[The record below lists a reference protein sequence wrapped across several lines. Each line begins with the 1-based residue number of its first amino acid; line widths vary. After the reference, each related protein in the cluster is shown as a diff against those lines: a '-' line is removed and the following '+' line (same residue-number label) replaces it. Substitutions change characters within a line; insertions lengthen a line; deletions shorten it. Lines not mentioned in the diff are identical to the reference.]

1 MLRTVSHYWPL
12 IFCLWLAPASAIE
25 ITGRVVGI
33 ADGDTLT
40 LLDAGNQQHKIRI
53 AGIDAPEKRQS
64 FGQRS
69 KENLSRLAFSR
80 TANATCSKR
89 DRYRREVCTV
99 AVDGRDVGLEQVRAG
114 LAWWYRKYASEQSP
128 LQRTDYESSEGRAK
142 QLRVGLWIETA
153 PVPPWAF
160 RHPGK

>member
-12 IFCLWLAPASAIE
+12 LFCLWLAPASATE

-40 LLDAGNQQHKIRI
+40 LLDAGNQQHTIRI
-53 AGIDAPEKRQS
+53 AGIDAPEKRQP

-69 KENLSRLAFSR
+69 KQNLTQLAFSR
-80 TANATCSKR
+80 SADASCPKQ

-99 AVDGRDVGLEQVRAG
+99 TVDGRDVGLEQVHAG
-114 LAWWYRKYASEQSP
+114 LAWWYRKYAREQSP
-128 LQRTDYESSEGRAK
+128 LQRASYESAEDRAK
-142 QLRVGLWIETA
+142 QLRVGLWIEIA
-153 PVPPWAF
+153 PVPPWEF
-160 RHPGK
+160 RLPGK